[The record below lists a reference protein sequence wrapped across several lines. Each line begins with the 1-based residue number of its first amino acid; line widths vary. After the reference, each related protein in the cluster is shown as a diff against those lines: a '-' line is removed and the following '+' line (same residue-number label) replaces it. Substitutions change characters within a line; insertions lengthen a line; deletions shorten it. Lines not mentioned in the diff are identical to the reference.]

1 MRVVRH
7 IRTGR
12 IGSRFFSTDSSRLRL
27 SLLEDL
33 ALLAPFADRSVRATQ
48 SQRPRAR
55 APAPLGPAICDV
67 LTCEHL
73 ILQQTARRM
82 EHAPRIRIGTAG
94 WSYKDWDGILY
105 PPEVTR
111 KKVHPVEFLARFFD
125 VIEINTSFYGH
136 IRPELG
142 RLWSRKAAAVNPNFL
157 FTAKLH
163 RSFTHS
169 PLAVME
175 PTSAASIRPN
185 DRDEQLAREGL
196 ESLASEGKLGALL
209 IQFPV
214 SFKNTSLNREYLEQ
228 LLRQFIEYP
237 RVVEVRHESWDN
249 PETIAEFMRHN
260 VGFCNIDQPLLGRSL
275 APTEHVTSGVGYVR
289 LHGRNYE
296 HWFESGFDSDNRN
309 RDDRYNYLYK
319 PAELEK
325 WKEKIEIIA
334 HKAESTFVI
343 ANNHFQ
349 AKAAV
354 NALELRH
361 LLDGKKVRAPETL
374 VKHYPELKEMVKME
388 DTSGEYSLL
397 G

>member
-1 MRVVRH
+1 M
-7 IRTGR
+7 
-12 IGSRFFSTDSSRLRL
+12 D
-27 SLLEDL
+27 
-33 ALLAPFADRSVRATQ
+33 
-48 SQRPRAR
+48 
-55 APAPLGPAICDV
+55 APA
-67 LTCEHL
+67 
-73 ILQQTARRM
+73 
-82 EHAPRIRIGTAG
+82 RIRFGTAG

-105 PPEVTR
+105 PPEVSR
-111 KKVHPVEFLARFFD
+111 KKIHPVEFLARFFD

-142 RLWSRKAAAVNPNFL
+142 RLWSRKVAAVNPDFV

-185 DRDEQLAREGL
+185 DEDERLAREGL
-196 ESLASEGKLGALL
+196 DSIASEGKLGALL

-214 SFKNTSLNREYLEQ
+214 SFKNTSLNREYLEE

-237 RVVEVRHESWDN
+237 RVVEVRHESWDS
-249 PETIAEFMRHN
+249 PETIAEFMRQN

-275 APTEHVTSGVGYVR
+275 SPTEHVTSGVGYVR
-289 LHGRNYE
+289 LHGRNYDQ
-296 HWFESGFDSDNRN
+296 WFDSDN

-319 PAELEK
+319 MSELEK
-325 WKEKIEIIA
+325 WKEKIAAIA
-334 HKAESTFVI
+334 GKAETTYVI

-354 NALELRH
+354 NALELKH
-361 LLDGKKVRAPETL
+361 LLGGKKVAAPETL
-374 VKHYPELKEMVKME
+374 VRSYPELREIAEVE
-388 DTSGEYSLL
+388 DAGGNYSLL
-397 G
+397 A

>member
-1 MRVVRH
+1 MT
-7 IRTGR
+7 RTK
-12 IGSRFFSTDSSRLRL
+12 I
-27 SLLEDL
+27 
-33 ALLAPFADRSVRATQ
+33 
-48 SQRPRAR
+48 
-55 APAPLGPAICDV
+55 
-67 LTCEHL
+67 
-73 ILQQTARRM
+73 
-82 EHAPRIRIGTAG
+82 
-94 WSYKDWDGILY
+94 
-105 PPEVTR
+105 
-111 KKVHPVEFLARFFD
+111 HPVEFLARFFD

-142 RLWSRKAAAVNPNFL
+142 HLWSRKAAAVNPDFL

-185 DRDEQLAREGL
+185 DVDERLAREGL
-196 ESLASEGKLGALL
+196 DSLANEGKLGALL

-260 VGFCNIDQPLLGRSL
+260 VGFCNIDQPQLGRSL
-275 APTEHVTSGVGYVR
+275 APTEHVTSGIGYVR

-296 HWFESGFDSDNRN
+296 QWFDSDS

-325 WKEKIEIIA
+325 WKEKIEVVA
-334 HKAESTFVI
+334 QRAESTYVI

-361 LLDGKKVRAPETL
+361 LLEGRQVRAPEIL
-374 VKHYPELKEMVKME
+374 VKHYPGLREMVETE
-388 DTSGEYSLL
+388 DASGNYSLL
-397 G
+397 A

>member
-1 MRVVRH
+1 MAA
-7 IRTGR
+7 I
-12 IGSRFFSTDSSRLRL
+12 
-27 SLLEDL
+27 
-33 ALLAPFADRSVRATQ
+33 
-48 SQRPRAR
+48 SQ
-55 APAPLGPAICDV
+55 
-67 LTCEHL
+67 
-73 ILQQTARRM
+73 
-82 EHAPRIRIGTAG
+82 IRIGTAG
-94 WSYKDWDGILY
+94 WSYKDWDGVFY
-105 PPEVTR
+105 PPGMQRR
-111 KKVHPVEFLARFFD
+111 KEHPLEYLAQCFD
-125 VIEINTSFYGH
+125 MVEINTSFYGH
-136 IRPELG
+136 IKPELAK
-142 RLWSRKAAAVNPNFL
+142 LWARRVSSNPNFL

-185 DRDEQLAREGL
+185 DRDEKLAREGL
-196 ESLASEGKLGALL
+196 DSLAAEGKLGALL

-214 SFKNTSLNREYLEQ
+214 SFKNTGLNREYLEQ

-237 RVVEVRHESWDN
+237 RVVEVRHESWNN
-249 PETIAEFMRHN
+249 PETLAEFMRQN

-275 APTEHVTSGVGYVR
+275 GPTEHVTSGVGYVR

-296 HWFESGFDSDNRN
+296 HWFDNNN

-334 HKAESTFVI
+334 QRAKSTYVI

-361 LLDGKKVRAPETL
+361 LLDGKKVRAPATL
-374 VKHYPELKEMVKME
+374 VKNYPELKEMVETE
-388 DTSGEYSLL
+388 DTSGNYSLL
-397 G
+397 E

>member
-1 MRVVRH
+1 
-7 IRTGR
+7 
-12 IGSRFFSTDSSRLRL
+12 
-27 SLLEDL
+27 
-33 ALLAPFADRSVRATQ
+33 
-48 SQRPRAR
+48 
-55 APAPLGPAICDV
+55 
-67 LTCEHL
+67 
-73 ILQQTARRM
+73 M

-142 RLWSRKAAAVNPNFL
+142 RLWSRKAGAVNPNFL

-196 ESLASEGKLGALL
+196 DSLASEGKLGALL

-214 SFKNTSLNREYLEQ
+214 SFKNTSLNREYLER

-237 RVVEVRHESWDN
+237 RVVEVRHSSWNDAQTLASFTQ
-249 PETIAEFMRHN
+249 EN
-260 VGFCNIDQPLLGRSL
+260 VGFCNIDQPVIGKSL
-275 APTEHVTSGVGYVR
+275 APTQHVTSEIGYVR
-289 LHGRNYE
+289 LHGRNYDQ
-296 HWFESGFDSDNRN
+296 WFDCDNRN
-309 RDDRYNYLYK
+309 DRYNYLYSVSELSSWK
-319 PAELEK
+319 GKIQNIAEKSEV
-325 WKEKIEIIA
+325 
-334 HKAESTFVI
+334 TFVV

-349 AKAAV
+349 GKAAV
-354 NALELRH
+354 NALQLKH
-361 LLDGKKVRAPETL
+361 LITAITVRAPEQL
-374 VKHYPELKEMVKME
+374 VHRYPELEKIA
-388 DTSGEYSLL
+388 TA
-397 G
+397 

>member
-1 MRVVRH
+1 
-7 IRTGR
+7 
-12 IGSRFFSTDSSRLRL
+12 
-27 SLLEDL
+27 
-33 ALLAPFADRSVRATQ
+33 
-48 SQRPRAR
+48 
-55 APAPLGPAICDV
+55 
-67 LTCEHL
+67 
-73 ILQQTARRM
+73 M
-82 EHAPRIRIGTAG
+82 EPVPRIRIGTAG
-94 WSYKDWDGILY
+94 WSYKDWDGIFY

-142 RLWSRKAAAVNPNFL
+142 RLWSRKAAAVNPNFV

-185 DRDEQLAREGL
+185 AQDEQLAREGL
-196 ESLASEGKLGALL
+196 DSLAAEGKLGALL

-214 SFKNTSLNREYLEQ
+214 SFKNTSLNREYLEL

-237 RVVEVRHESWDN
+237 RVVEVRHESWN
-249 PETIAEFMRHN
+249 QPQTIAEFMRHN

-275 APTEHVTSGVGYVR
+275 GPTEHVTSGVGYVR

-296 HWFESGFDSDNRN
+296 QWFESDNRN
-309 RDDRYNYLYK
+309 DRYNYLYK
-319 PAELEK
+319 LAELEK
-325 WKEKIEIIA
+325 WKEKVEIIA
-334 HKAESTFVI
+334 HQAESTYVI

-374 VKHYPELKEMVKME
+374 VKNYPELREMVEIE
-388 DTSGEYSLL
+388 DTSGDYSLL
-397 G
+397 R